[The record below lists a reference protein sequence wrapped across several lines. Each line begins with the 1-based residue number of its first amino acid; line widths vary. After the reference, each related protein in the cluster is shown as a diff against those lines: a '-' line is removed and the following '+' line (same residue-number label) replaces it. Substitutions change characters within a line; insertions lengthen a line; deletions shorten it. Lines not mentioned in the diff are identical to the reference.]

1 MDFDWAGAGAGAFG
15 GGITTGG
22 NPLGIIGGGAAGG
35 FGGGAA
41 ETEANKFKIPRIK
54 LGATEQNAFNNV
66 LFGPQNIDPN
76 GLNQGMGSVNPNSL
90 IGGQGALSN
99 YMNSQSNSG
108 GGAPAPGSMLQGGGQ
123 QTVPAG
129 GSLANRA
136 GGGIQQGPQ
145 GFDAGQTFSQMF
157 NDPNVTMNYGGQ
169 QGGGGYTN
177 ETPSEQANRLN
188 PQYQQQK
195 QEEWNRNAP
204 MLNGLLNQQG
214 GGQNFR
220 EMVGGGQQDSSGG
233 IPGLQDIVNNP
244 YFANG
249 QHRDE
254 LVNIVKSLKSVQNS
268 NVSGIP
274 SSGIPNA
281 NPNKNAAENQ
291 QDLRNLGLEQGKIQ
305 MAMQSGG
312 YNQLG
317 NAFGM
322 ANTFAGGLGDTVGN
336 INDLTGMSLG
346 QNQGNV
352 GDLRN
357 AVNQGQGNF
366 DNYFQQNLSNVSG
379 NFDQAR
385 DAMSGASPMIGQAAG
400 IGGQNAQMGQGISS
414 GAMSDTN
421 YMRQLLNEDRA
432 QRDSQMNAAQGFNVN
447 SGLSNMANDIYNA
460 NITSGQIGLSTGP
473 QGEQFRQAQQDA
485 GDALAA
491 RGLGRT
497 SSAYS
502 DAAGRIQ
509 MQKDAM
515 NQQLV
520 QGELARRSQ
529 TAIEGANLNKQLAM
543 QGAGLTNQSSVAF
556 AGNLPALYNSASTGL
571 NASTAAGGLVNDAAQ
586 SQIQMARGFGDIGA
600 QQANAA
606 NQGAQTMLQGNQLTQ
621 QGLNNVGNMSNQ
633 GNQIGLNALS
643 QAGNLEAQGQQNA
656 INQGQLGLA
665 TQGQGS
671 DQAMAQLNAIMS
683 RFNDKQKLAVL
694 NAFTQNGAGGS
705 V

>member
-1 MDFDWAGAGAGAFG
+1 MGAFDAG
-15 GGITTGG
+15 VDLFKFLNPNTYDTPK
-22 NPLGIIGGGAAGG
+22 NPLG
-35 FGGGAA
+35 
-41 ETEANKFKIPRIK
+41 PQ
-54 LGATEQNAFNNV
+54 EQNAFNNV
-66 LFGPQNIDPN
+66 MFGPQNIDPN

-90 IGGQGALSN
+90 IGGSGALSN

-108 GGAPAPGSMLQGGGQ
+108 GGSAPAPGSMVQGGGQ
-123 QTVPAG
+123 QTAPIG
-129 GSLANRA
+129 SSLADRA
-136 GGGIQQGPQ
+136 GRGIQQGPQ
-145 GFDAGQTFSQMF
+145 GFDANQAFTQMF
-157 NDPNVTMNYGGQ
+157 NDPNYQLNYGGQ
-169 QGGGGYTN
+169 N
-177 ETPSEQANRLN
+177 
-188 PQYQQQK
+188 
-195 QEEWNRNAP
+195 
-204 MLNGLLNQQG
+204 
-214 GGQNFR
+214 
-220 EMVGGGQQDSSGG
+220 G
-233 IPGLQDIVNNP
+233 IPSAQDLVSNPNLNTQQFKNAAGVLQ
-244 YFANG
+244 
-249 QHRDE
+249 
-254 LVNIVKSLKSVQNS
+254 QNQAGG
-268 NVSGIP
+268 VPDSGIP
-274 SSGIPNA
+274 IVDPSQNYKQNYNA
-281 NPNKNAAENQ
+281 
-291 QDLRNLGLEQGKIQ
+291 LTTMGLDPGKIQ

-322 ANTFAGGLGDTVGN
+322 ANTFAGGLGNTVGN
-336 INDLTGMSLG
+336 INDLSGISLG
-346 QNQGNV
+346 QNQDNV
-352 GDLRN
+352 SMLRN

-366 DNYFQQNLSNVSG
+366 DNYFQQNLSDTSS

-385 DAMSGASPMIGQAAG
+385 DAMSGAAPMIGQASG
-400 IGGQNAQMGQGISS
+400 IGNQNASMGQGIST

-432 QRDSQMNAAQGFNVN
+432 QRDMQMQQAQGFDV
-447 SGLSNMANDIYNA
+447 SQGMRNMANDVYNS
-460 NITSGQIGLSTGP
+460 NIASGQIGLSTGP

-485 GDALAA
+485 ADALSA

-529 TAIEGANLNKQLAM
+529 SIIDATNLNKQLAM

-606 NQGAQTMLQGNQLTQ
+606 NMGAQTMLQGNQLTQ

-671 DQAMAQLNAIMS
+671 DQAMAQLNAIMQ
-683 RFNDKQKLAVL
+683 RFNDKQKLAIM
-694 NAFTQNGAGGS
+694 NAFTQNRAGGS